1 MRADWTGSGACTSGS
16 TAHPRGATRQ
26 ASGCAATTSTTSA
39 EPSHG
44 CRWRNRG
51 TGDLTTHGFRASF
64 PASVSWRFGA
74 ALRCQHGGDDRLV
87 RVHVG
92 DGRDADAR
100 RLRSSLRAR
109 SHASRD
115 ATFGISTSL
124 SLFVLVHVS
133 VLVPVHVS
141 RCRSSGWRP
150 TNPVCSLSGATGAG
164 GPREECQFRKGSE
177 PKGRWFISEHRLNH
191 VSSRGYWWG
200 RDMV

>member
-1 MRADWTGSGACTSGS
+1 MAQPGD
-16 TAHPRGATRQ
+16 
-26 ASGCAATTSTTSA
+26 
-39 EPSHG
+39 
-44 CRWRNRG
+44 
-51 TGDLTTHGFRASF
+51 GDLTTHGFRASF

-124 SLFVLVHVS
+124 SLCSCPCLCPCPCPCLPLPLVRVAPDQPRLFPIGRDRRGWTSRRVS
-133 VLVPVHVS
+133 IQEGLITQRSLVQIRPPLESCQFATGPV
-141 RCRSSGWRP
+141 
-150 TNPVCSLSGATGAG
+150 GATKLFSLA
-164 GPREECQFRKGSE
+164 FRPS
-177 PKGRWFISEHRLNH
+177 SLNILTAF
-191 VSSRGYWWG
+191 SS
-200 RDMV
+200 